1 MIRRPPRSTRT
12 DTLFPY
18 TTLFRA
24 ACGIAPRRAA
34 DAAARMR
41 AGAAQIQTRQRR
53 AVITPARHRPETE
66 QLMQRHRAMKD
77 VAAGQRETPFA
88 FERRQQLAMQDRCA
102 EMWRVSVY
110 RDDAT
115 RAEEQLVGKK

>member
-77 VAAGQRETPFA
+77 VAAGQRETSFE

-102 EMWRVSVY
+102 EIWRVSVD
-110 RDDAT
+110 RVDAT
-115 RAEEQLVGKK
+115 FEIGRAHV

>member
-1 MIRRPPRSTRT
+1 MRAPRVATHSVLEN
-12 DTLFPY
+12 D
-18 TTLFRA
+18 

-77 VAAGQRETPFA
+77 VAAGQRETSFE
-88 FERRQQLAMQDRCA
+88 FERRQQR
-102 EMWRVSVY
+102 S
-110 RDDAT
+110 
-115 RAEEQLVGKK
+115 EEHTSELQSLMRISYAVFCL

>member
-1 MIRRPPRSTRT
+1 
-12 DTLFPY
+12 
-18 TTLFRA
+18 
-24 ACGIAPRRAA
+24 
-34 DAAARMR
+34 MR

-77 VAAGQRETPFA
+77 VAAGQRETSFE

-102 EMWRVSVY
+102 EIWRVSVD
-110 RDDAT
+110 RVDAT
-115 RAEEQLVGKK
+115 FGECVTAFVPVAARDRKSTRLHSSN